1 MADLPTPQPSPAKPV
16 DVDDR
21 RTVHEELVHTSEQL
35 GPWAISI
42 LLHLSIALIA
52 VFAVWS
58 MQPPDEPEEDHQVVV
73 KFTVPDTQDM
83 LWTTEKQQTDEQ
95 QPHEQPSKMKTQ
107 VVQQH
112 RDPLELK
119 LIGVAGPTL
128 PNKKPLPRGL
138 NADDGWLGT
147 GDDDGDGGDRDGQ
160 PGRPQSIV
168 YVIDASGSMVD
179 SFAAVQKELMHAV
192 RQLQNDQRFTII
204 FFQRDTAIAMMPP
217 GLHRATG
224 AAKQKAYDSIGLE
237 VCAVRPRGSS
247 NPVKALQ
254 MAIAYRPDAI
264 VLLSDNITGSGR
276 YSVALDDLLATIERT
291 KKQRAAENTRIHTV
305 QFLRP
310 DPQQA
315 LRRIAEATGGGH
327 RFVSEQQLR

>member
-1 MADLPTPQPSPAKPV
+1 MADLPTPQPSQADSV
-16 DVDDR
+16 DIDDR
-21 RTVHEELVHTSEQL
+21 RTAHEEFVHTTEQL
-35 GPWAISI
+35 APWAISI

-58 MQPPDEPEEDHQVVV
+58 MQPPVEPEDDHKVVV
-73 KFTVPDTQDM
+73 KFTIPDTQDK
-83 LWTTEKQQTDEQ
+83 LWTAEKKQTDDQ
-95 QPHEQPSKMKTQ
+95 QLHEQPSKMKSQ
-107 VVQQH
+107 VVQQQ

-128 PNKKPLPRGL
+128 PNNKPLPRGL
-138 NADDGWLGT
+138 NGDDGWLGT
-147 GDDDGDGGDRDGQ
+147 GDEEGDGGDRIGQ
-160 PGRPQSIV
+160 PGRAQSIV

-192 RQLQNDQRFTII
+192 RQLQDDQRFTII

-217 GLHRATG
+217 GLHRATA
-224 AAKQKAYDSIGLE
+224 AAKQEAAANVGLE
-237 VCAVRPRGSS
+237 VCEIQPRGSS

-254 MAIAYRPDAI
+254 LAIAYRPDAV
-264 VLLSDNITGSGR
+264 VLLSDNITGTGR
-276 YSVALDDLLATIERT
+276 YSVALADLLTTIERT
-291 KKQRAAENTRIHTV
+291 KKQRGAENTRIHTV

-327 RFVSEQQLR
+327 RFVSEHQLR